1 MKKIGTMKK
10 CGLTVVTL
18 FVCFALLITGFA
30 FTTSIYKPSAETVAD
45 TAVLDGVELPD
56 TCDYGEPFDVPAVA
70 GATVVV
76 KAPDGTTVT
85 PSEGKVTAKQLGNY
99 VVTYTK
105 GDISYRY
112 NVYVTLDKDYEL
124 KVDFNGADIPTYIQ
138 KGNKFKVPGAK
149 VVYYD
154 DNKVMHAYPSSE
166 VTLTVKDSYG
176 NSYNVND
183 EVTASVN
190 GKMYLTY
197 SAAVGGANGKK
208 YFNKTFTINVQTTL
222 NDTAAPTLSVA
233 GVSGDVSVRRAV
245 TLPQATATDS
255 YDDNV
260 KITITVTDPDGAK
273 VRIADIDK
281 YGYAYQDAD
290 KLAADIAKDNSGD
303 TTSERNYPF
312 VEFDNDKVMTFYP
325 LKKGT
330 YTVSY
335 IATDD
340 AGNSSTER
348 VYYMTAADLAAPEFY
363 SIDDYMIPE
372 TWGLNVKKSSD
383 GQTLPKSGK
392 ITFPVPIVV
401 DNNDHMPVS
410 AEDKDN
416 LISVSFRIT
425 DADNSTTIVNF
436 SNILAMSGD
445 DNKVTA
451 NSVYGENG
459 EVYTFDRQ
467 DGFTFDFRLYHK
479 KNATTDADKA
489 GEYTV
494 RYTAKD
500 TANMTSSKTYTITLR
515 EDYVDEYAPAQAEVT
530 VPSYVSEK
538 DDKFDIPNPVVA
550 DASDSRPQVEYK
562 VYTNNG
568 KTDVEG
574 GLFITVKGGE
584 EAKIVSRGSK
594 KYLVVDEDSEDKK
607 ELELAAQDAQLYFF
621 VAVTDK
627 VGNVKYNTKDDSS
640 DYTKSN
646 AIVKVVSASAGKAYN
661 YTGSIEFKSAEQG
674 DDEINAGDKI
684 LAGGFKIVTTEAMRD
699 YTGFEIAVADEDGD
713 PLNVALETASV
724 KGVDNVTVYVKN
736 ISFTASKKGKHSLT
750 VRVFDVNG
758 INSVYGYTLDV
769 AESPSG
775 NITTQAAVISND
787 SVVNVKYKLHNET
800 ISGKGD
806 PEKKYFVVRSIKGAG
821 VFSLMGSEFTAKTAG
836 TYSFKD
842 GYTTADVIEAADFDF
857 DEAVKAETLTL
868 ASGKDGKYSYTIGN
882 NAAPV
887 IEVQGVMPSYAAKN
901 AKVTLP
907 SVVAYTENGN
917 AKVEVT
923 VLDGDNRDITAD
935 LEYDETKNEYSF
947 IGKTDGEYKVTYTAT
962 YANASPVTA
971 TYSVNV
977 GDVVGPEF
985 TYEGGTTGRMT
996 VGDTF
1001 TFGTLTLTDLDN
1013 ENPDNITI
1021 TKKLIDPSREE
1032 VTDATVH
1039 GAYNTYRDYDNN
1051 GSKITLGM
1059 AGTYEVVYTATD
1071 KANNETT
1078 VRYTITVVS
1087 SGSGT
1092 PTTITTLSTV
1102 LIVVAVVLLAGVIVY
1117 VVRFRKVKK

>member
-1 MKKIGTMKK
+1 MKKIGTIKK

-30 FTTSIYKPSAETVAD
+30 FTTSVYKPSAETVAD
-45 TAVLDGVELPD
+45 TALLDGVKLPD
-56 TCDYGEPFDVPAVA
+56 TCDYGESFDVPVVS
-70 GATVVV
+70 GTEVTVT
-76 KAPDGTTVT
+76 APDGTTVT
-85 PSEGKVTAKQLGNY
+85 PTSGKVAAKQLGNY

-105 GDISYRY
+105 GEISYKY
-112 NVYVTLDKDYEL
+112 NVYVKLEKDYEL
-124 KVDFNGADIPTYIQ
+124 KVDYNGADIPTYIQ
-138 KGNKFKVPGAK
+138 KGEKFEVPGAK

-154 DNKVMHAYPSSE
+154 DNNVMHAYSPASD
-166 VTLTVKDSYG
+166 VTLTVKDSFG
-176 NSYNVND
+176 NSYSVGD

-208 YFNKTFTINVQTTL
+208 YFNKTFTVNVQSTL

-255 YDDNV
+255 YDENV

-273 VRIADIDK
+273 VRNVDLDK
-281 YGYAYQDAD
+281 YGYAYQDDD
-290 KLAADIAKDNSGD
+290 KLAADVTADGNND
-303 TTSERNYPF
+303 TTTERNYPF

-325 LKKGT
+325 LDKGT
-330 YTVSY
+330 YTVTY

-340 AGNSSTER
+340 AGNSSSER

-363 SIDDYMIPE
+363 SIDDYQIPE
-372 TWGLNVKKSSD
+372 TWGLNVKTSSD
-383 GQTLPKSGK
+383 GSALSNSGK
-392 ITFPVPIVV
+392 ITFPVPVVV
-401 DNNDHMPVS
+401 DNNDHMPTS
-410 AEDKDN
+410 AEDTEDV
-416 LISVSFRIT
+416 ISVSFRIT
-425 DADNSTTIVNF
+425 DATNSTTIVNF
-436 SNILAMSGD
+436 PNILAMSGD
-445 DNKVTA
+445 DNKFTS
-451 NSVYGENG
+451 NSVYGENDT
-459 EVYTFDRQ
+459 VYTFDRQ
-467 DGFTFDFRLYHK
+467 NGFTFDFRLYK
-479 KNATTDADKA
+479 RKNATEDADWE

-500 TANMTSSKTYTITLR
+500 KANMTSSKTYTITLQ
-515 EDYVDEYAPAQAEVT
+515 ENYVDDTAPTKAEVT
-530 VPSYVSEK
+530 VPSYVSVSDGE
-538 DDKFDIPNPVVA
+538 FDIPSPVTA
-550 DASDSRPQVEYK
+550 DASDSRPHV
-562 VYTNNG
+562 VYRVYSDNA
-568 KTDVEG
+568 KTDAEGGLYITVEG
-574 GLFITVKGGE
+574 GE
-584 EAKIVSRGSK
+584 QAKIVSKDSK
-594 KYLVVDEDSEDKK
+594 MYLVVNEDSEDKK
-607 ELELAAQDAQLYFF
+607 ELELGTQMYFF
-621 VAVTDK
+621 VSVTDK
-627 VGNVKYNTKDDSS
+627 VGNVKYNTKDDSD

-646 AIVKVVSASAGKAYN
+646 AVVKVVPASAGKAYT
-661 YTGSIEFKSAEQG
+661 YTGAIEFASAEQG
-674 DDEINAGDKI
+674 DDELNAGDKI
-684 LAGGFKIVTTEAMRD
+684 LAGGFKIVTTEEMRN
-699 YTGFEIAVADEDGD
+699 YTGFEVAVADENGD
-713 PLNVALETASV
+713 PLNVTLDTASV
-724 KGVDNVTVYVKN
+724 KGATDVTIYVKN
-736 ISFTASKKGKHSLT
+736 ISFTASKAGKHSLL

-758 INSVYGYTLDV
+758 ISSVYGYTVDV
-769 AESPSG
+769 EESPSG

-787 SVVNVKYKLHNET
+787 SVVNVKYKLKNET

-806 PEKKYFVVRSIKGAG
+806 PDKKYYVVRHISGAG

-836 TYSFKD
+836 SYSFRD
-842 GYTTADVIEAADFDF
+842 GYTTADVIEATDFDF

-868 ASGKDGKYSYTIGN
+868 ASGKDGRYSYTISN
-882 NAAPV
+882 NASPV

-901 AKVTLP
+901 ATVTLP
-907 SVVAYTENGN
+907 SVIAYTENGN

-935 LEYDETKNEYSF
+935 TEYDETTNEYSF
-947 IGKTDGEYKVTYTAT
+947 VGKTDGEYKITYTAT

-971 TYSVNV
+971 TYSINV

-1001 TFGTLTLTDLDN
+1001 TFGTLTLSDPDN
-1013 ENPDNITI
+1013 ENADNITI

-1032 VTDATVH
+1032 VTDATVS
-1039 GAYNTYRDYDNN
+1039 GAYNTYRDYGNN
-1051 GSKITLGM
+1051 GSTITFGM

-1078 VRYTITVVS
+1078 IRYTITVVS